1 MLRGEFSGAEERR
14 MGIVG
19 GFAAVVAAVICAAV
33 PAGGAAAEAWPLRP
47 VTMVIPFGAGSGIDV
62 LGRVV
67 APAMASQLGQPIVVE
82 NVGGAGGMTGAAR
95 VAKASPDG
103 YTFVLGNVGT
113 HAQNQS
119 LYPHPLYDAARD
131 FAPVMSIADT
141 PQVLIARTDLPVD
154 GLHGFIAYVK
164 ANQAKMQYGSPGA
177 GSAAHLACA
186 LLNAAIGVDVTHV
199 PYRGG
204 GPAMQDLIAGR
215 IDYQCPL
222 IALAFPQ
229 IESGKVRPVAALA
242 ARRSAI
248 LPQLATADEQGLAGF
263 SVATW
268 NALFVPKGTPAA
280 IVRRLHDAA
289 DAAIELPDVRERLRQ
304 IGAEPAPR
312 DDRSPEFLD
321 KLVAREIAK
330 WAVAIKAAG
339 VAPH

>member
-1 MLRGEFSGAEERR
+1 
-14 MGIVG
+14 MGIVR
-19 GFAAVVAAVICAAV
+19 GFAAVVAAALIGAAV
-33 PAGGAAAEAWPLRP
+33 PPGGAAAEVWPLRP

-62 LGRVV
+62 LGRVL
-67 APAMASQLGQPIVVE
+67 APAMAHELGQPIVVE

-141 PQVLIARTDLPVD
+141 PQVLIARADLPVD

-164 ANQAKMQYGSPGA
+164 VNQAKMQYGSPGA

-229 IESGKVRPVAALA
+229 IESGKVRPIAALA

-263 SVATW
+263 SVSTW

-312 DDRSPEFLD
+312 EDRSPEFLD

-339 VAPH
+339 VMPQ